1 MKKEKRSI
9 LSMIILIFLTFICM
23 LPMLM
28 VLLNS
33 FKTHVD
39 IIMNPLS
46 VKFSAWVCELCEG
59 VAGWEF
65 WPKHYKQYRVHR
77 LHGDRSTS
85 VCFSGSLC
93 DWRAESTWHY
103 RHT

>member
-9 LSMIILIFLTFICM
+9 LSMIILSFLTFICM

-46 VKFSAWVCELCEG
+46 VKFQPGLRLCEG

-65 WPKHYKQYRVHR
+65 WAKHYK
-77 LHGDRSTS
+77 
-85 VCFSGSLC
+85 
-93 DWRAESTWHY
+93 
-103 RHT
+103 

>member
-39 IIMNPLS
+39 IIMNPLF
-46 VKFSAWVCELCEG
+46 VKCEG

-65 WPKHYKQYRVHR
+65 WAKHYK
-77 LHGDRSTS
+77 
-85 VCFSGSLC
+85 
-93 DWRAESTWHY
+93 
-103 RHT
+103 

>member
-46 VKFSAWVCELCEG
+46 VM
-59 VAGWEF
+59 
-65 WPKHYKQYRVHR
+65 
-77 LHGDRSTS
+77 
-85 VCFSGSLC
+85 
-93 DWRAESTWHY
+93 
-103 RHT
+103 